1 MWDWGVNMCV
11 CVCMFKH
18 RKSKNKKQM
27 YQKNGIAPWTTTVV
41 LPKCTKNNIHSLW
54 EGIKEKKNST
64 SVSKFQNRCFVVLQ
78 IIQYQCIKLCTSWQ
92 PLHLSLQ
99 LKTIVLYV
107 IHSSLFIPPKRLNF
121 SQNFRVL
128 IFFFYLWFYFKNFKS
143 FKRNNLSRL
152 SVVHCL
158 QYSEIDIIRLK
169 YF

>member
-107 IHSSLFIPPKRLNF
+107 IHSFVYSPKTSKFFSKFPCLDLFF
-121 SQNFRVL
+121 S
-128 IFFFYLWFYFKNFKS
+128 IFDFILKIFKS

>member
-121 SQNFRVL
+121 SQKFRVL
-128 IFFFYLWFYFKNFKS
+128 IFFF
-143 FKRNNLSRL
+143 LSLIIFLKFSSHLREIIWVDCQL
-152 SVVHCL
+152 SIA
-158 QYSEIDIIRLK
+158 YSTQR
-169 YF
+169 